1 MPKTKILGV
10 YELPSMSP
18 LPAKYDLD
26 NDRWLLTVP
35 FGLPDSAVRSAAD
48 YIFKVNHDRWLSA
61 SGDKRE
67 FIGKALKALQEG
79 RIVQVVADRGD
90 QVIFQSTEKM
100 NPDRT
105 IFTPAGAV

>member
-1 MPKTKILGV
+1 MN
-10 YELPSMSP
+10 SS
-18 LPAKYDLD
+18 LPAKYDLE

-35 FGLPDSAVRSAAD
+35 FGLPDSAVQSAAN
-48 YIFKVNHDRWLSA
+48 YIFKINHDKWLGA

-79 RIVQVVADRGD
+79 RIVQVVANKGD

-100 NPDRT
+100 NPERT
-105 IFTPAGAV
+105 IFIPAGAES